1 MSLHKHQAPL
11 NNDLETY
18 FPAGMLLPP
27 TYCHPDMANVLKGN
41 ENNENFEK

>member
-18 FPAGMLLPP
+18 FLAGMLLPP
-27 TYCHPDMANVLKGN
+27 TDMANVLKGN
-41 ENNENFEK
+41 ENNNENFEK